1 MGFDALLKRYFPAV
15 VCFLLAMAAY
25 FQASGMTQL
34 VAASVAGDGTAP
46 KTTKGSPATGAA
58 DRGVPRSA
66 QPILARNPF
75 DSITGPLDGQSYDID
90 DAAPVAR
97 NTNDPYQDPLCDAAS
112 VTAIIA
118 TPDDPGWSFA
128 SVQTNDGTSQLRRIG
143 DEVNSHKVTHI
154 GWYPDA
160 PDPRPR
166 VWLGQGNSRCQLD
179 LNAEKKGKA
188 KPKAS
193 KTAARGKKTTAG
205 RRSSKVPPEI
215 AAKIH
220 KISDTEYELDR
231 SVVDEIL
238 EQQALL
244 MKSVR
249 MRPSKDGGM
258 KLHGIRKD
266 SLLGTLGLKNGDQL
280 LSINGFDMSDPEKAL
295 EAYTRLRTAD
305 QMTVQVTRKGKP
317 ASLDYKIK

>member
-34 VAASVAGDGTAP
+34 VAASVAGDG
-46 KTTKGSPATGAA
+46 SPPSTSKAGLTGGA
-58 DRGVPRSA
+58 DRAAPRSA
-66 QPILARNPF
+66 QAILSRNPF
-75 DSITGPLDGQSYDID
+75 DSITGPLDGQSYAIE

-128 SVQTNDGTSQLRRIG
+128 SIQSNDGSSQLRRIG
-143 DEVNSHKVTHI
+143 DEVNTHKVTHI

-166 VWLGQGNSRCQLD
+166 VWLGQGGSRCQLD
-179 LNAEKKGKA
+179 LNADKKGA
-188 KPKAS
+188 QKPKA
-193 KTAARGKKTTAG
+193 KKAARGKKSKAG
-205 RRSSKVPPEI
+205 RRSSKVPAEI

-220 KISDTEYELDR
+220 KISETEYELDR
-231 SVVDEIL
+231 SVVDQIL

-280 LSINGFDMSDPEKAL
+280 QSINGFDMSDPEKAL

-305 QMTVQVTRKGKP
+305 RMTVQVTRKGKP
-317 ASLDYKIK
+317 QSLDYKIK